1 MAKPS
6 PPGKPTFTNIT
17 MTTVTVSWP
26 ASSSTGGKPIKSY
39 LMRRWNAA
47 SMTGAYYDSSAN
59 NRTRNV
65 TGLIPGRAF
74 TFAIYALNDDGYSN
88 PSASSVITMP
98 GGCYIRVKG
107 VWKVAIPYVRS
118 GGKWH
123 QAIPYIRTGGT
134 WKQLG

>member
-6 PPGKPTFTNIT
+6 APGKPTFSNIT
-17 MTTVTVSWP
+17 PTTVTVSWG
-26 ASSSTGGKPIKSY
+26 ASGSNGGKPITAY

-47 SMTGAYYDSSAN
+47 SETGAHYDSSAN

-65 TGLIPGRAF
+65 TSLIPGRAF
-74 TFAIYALNDDGYSN
+74 TFAIYALNADGYSN
-88 PSASSVITMP
+88 PSAASVITMP
-98 GGCYIRVKG
+98 GGCYIRVGG
-107 VWKVAIPYVRS
+107 VWKVAVPYVRS

-123 QAIPYIRTGGT
+123 VGMPYIRTGGV